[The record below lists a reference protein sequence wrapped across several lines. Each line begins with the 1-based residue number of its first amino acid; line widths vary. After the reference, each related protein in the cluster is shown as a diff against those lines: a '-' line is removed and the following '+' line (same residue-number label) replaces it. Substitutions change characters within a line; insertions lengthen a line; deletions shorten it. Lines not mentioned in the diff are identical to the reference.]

1 MTNSPDSLDPLFSV
15 AGKIVFVSGAG
26 SGLGKA
32 IAIGLAAR
40 GAKVGALDFA
50 SDQVKEVCNEI
61 TSQGG
66 SAIPLI
72 ADVRDK
78 GALERCLQQLIKE
91 FGVPEIVV
99 AAAGIGRR
107 SPAIDMPD
115 ADWQDV
121 IDINLTG
128 SWNLVRLSAAEMI
141 NAKIQGSMIFISS
154 IASLVGITNGN
165 ANYSASKGGINA
177 LTRTLAMEWA
187 TLGIRVNAVAPT
199 HFRTPM
205 VEKAIALN
213 PEGAEYFIRNIP
225 LGRMGEPEEL
235 VGTIVYL
242 SSAASKMVTGVV
254 LAVDGGH
261 TAR

>member
-1 MTNSPDSLDPLFSV
+1 MTDSFDPMFSV
-15 AGKIVFVSGAG
+15 QGKIVLISGAG
-26 SGLGKA
+26 NGLGRA

-50 SDQVKEVCNEI
+50 SDQVQEVCDEI
-61 TSQGG
+61 ISQGG
-66 SAIPLI
+66 LATPLI
-72 ADVRDK
+72 ADVRDPA
-78 GALERCLQQLIKE
+78 ALASCLAQLIEK

-99 AAAGIGRR
+99 AAAGINRR
-107 SPAIDMPD
+107 GTAVEMLD

-121 IDINLTG
+121 IDVNLTG
-128 SWNLVRLSAAEMI
+128 SWNLVRLAAAEMI
-141 NAKIQGSMIFISS
+141 KAKVQGSIIFISS
-154 IASLVGITNGN
+154 VASLVGITTGI
-165 ANYSASKGGINA
+165 ANYSASKGGINS

-187 TLGIRVNAVAPT
+187 TLGIRVNAIAPT

-205 VEKAIALN
+205 LEKAISLN
-213 PEGAEYFIRNIP
+213 PEGAEYFTKNIP
-225 LGRMGEPEEL
+225 LGRLGQPEEL

-242 SSAASKMVTGVV
+242 SSAASSMVTGIV

>member
-1 MTNSPDSLDPLFSV
+1 MTDSFDPMFSV
-15 AGKIVFVSGAG
+15 QGKIVLISGAG
-26 SGLGKA
+26 NGLGRA

-50 SDQVKEVCNEI
+50 SDQVQEVCDEI
-61 TSQGG
+61 ISQGG
-66 SAIPLI
+66 IATPLI
-72 ADVRDK
+72 ADVRDPA
-78 GALERCLQQLIKE
+78 ALASCLAQLIEK

-99 AAAGIGRR
+99 AAAGINRR
-107 SPAIDMPD
+107 GTAVEMLD

-121 IDINLTG
+121 IDVNLTG
-128 SWNLVRLSAAEMI
+128 SWNLVRLAAAEMI
-141 NAKIQGSMIFISS
+141 KAKVQGSIIFISS
-154 IASLVGITNGN
+154 VASLVGITTGI
-165 ANYSASKGGINA
+165 ANYSASKGGINS

-187 TLGIRVNAVAPT
+187 TLGIRVNAIAPT

-205 VEKAIALN
+205 LEKAISLN
-213 PEGAEYFIRNIP
+213 PEGAEYFTKNIP
-225 LGRMGEPEEL
+225 LGRLGQPEEL

-242 SSAASKMVTGVV
+242 SSAASSMVTGIV

>member
-1 MTNSPDSLDPLFSV
+1 MSDYFDPMFSV
-15 AGKIVFVSGAG
+15 QGKIVLISGAG
-26 SGLGKA
+26 NGLGRA

-50 SDQVKEVCNEI
+50 SDQVQEVCDEI
-61 TSQGG
+61 ISHGG
-66 SAIPLI
+66 LATPLI
-72 ADVRDK
+72 ADVRDPA
-78 GALERCLQQLIKE
+78 ALASCLAQLIKK

-99 AAAGIGRR
+99 AAAGINRR
-107 SPAIDMPD
+107 GTAVEMLD

-121 IDINLTG
+121 IDVNLTG
-128 SWNLVRLSAAEMI
+128 SWNLVRLAAAEMI
-141 NAKIQGSMIFISS
+141 KAKVQGSIIFISS
-154 IASLVGITNGN
+154 VASLVGITTGI
-165 ANYSASKGGINA
+165 ANYSASKGGINS

-187 TLGIRVNAVAPT
+187 TLGIRVNAIAPT

-205 VEKAIALN
+205 LEKAISLN
-213 PEGAEYFIRNIP
+213 PEGAEYFTKNIP
-225 LGRMGEPEEL
+225 LGRLGQPEEL

-242 SSAASKMVTGVV
+242 SSAASSMVTGIV

>member
-1 MTNSPDSLDPLFSV
+1 MFSV
-15 AGKIVFVSGAG
+15 QGKIVLISGAG
-26 SGLGKA
+26 NGLGRA

-50 SDQVKEVCNEI
+50 SDQVQEVCDEI
-61 TSQGG
+61 ISQGG
-66 SAIPLI
+66 IATPLI
-72 ADVRDK
+72 ADVRDPA
-78 GALERCLQQLIKE
+78 ALASSLAQLIEK

-99 AAAGIGRR
+99 AAAGINRR
-107 SPAIDMPD
+107 GTAVEMLD

-121 IDINLTG
+121 IDVNLTG
-128 SWNLVRLSAAEMI
+128 SWNLVRLAAAEMI
-141 NAKIQGSMIFISS
+141 KAKVQGSIIFISS
-154 IASLVGITNGN
+154 VASLVGITTGI
-165 ANYSASKGGINA
+165 ANYSASKGGINS

-187 TLGIRVNAVAPT
+187 TLGIRVNAIAPT

-205 VEKAIALN
+205 LEKAISLN
-213 PEGAEYFIRNIP
+213 PEGAEYFTKNIP
-225 LGRMGEPEEL
+225 LGRLGQPEEL

-242 SSAASKMVTGVV
+242 SSAASSMVTGIV

>member
-1 MTNSPDSLDPLFSV
+1 MTNSFDPMFSV
-15 AGKIVFVSGAG
+15 QGKIALISGAG
-26 SGLGKA
+26 NGLGRA

-50 SDQVKEVCNEI
+50 SDQVQEVCDEI
-61 TSQGG
+61 ISQGG
-66 SAIPLI
+66 LATPLI
-72 ADVRDK
+72 ADVRDPA
-78 GALERCLQQLIKE
+78 ALASCLAQLIEK

-99 AAAGIGRR
+99 AAAGINRR
-107 SPAIDMPD
+107 GTAVEMLD

-121 IDINLTG
+121 IDVNLTG
-128 SWNLVRLSAAEMI
+128 SWNLVRLAAAEMI
-141 NAKIQGSMIFISS
+141 KAKVQGSIIFISS
-154 IASLVGITNGN
+154 VASLVGITTGI

-187 TLGIRVNAVAPT
+187 TLGIRVNAIAPT

-205 VEKAIALN
+205 LEKAISLN
-213 PEGAEYFIRNIP
+213 PEGAEYFTKNIP
-225 LGRMGEPEEL
+225 LGRLGQPEEL

-242 SSAASKMVTGVV
+242 SSAASSMVTGIV

>member
-1 MTNSPDSLDPLFSV
+1 MIESFDPLFSV
-15 AGKIVFVSGAG
+15 KGKIVLISGAG
-26 SGLGKA
+26 NGLGRA

-50 SDQVKEVCNEI
+50 SDQVQEVCDEI
-61 TSQGG
+61 ISQGG
-66 SAIPLI
+66 IATPLI
-72 ADVRDK
+72 ADVRDPA
-78 GALERCLQQLIKE
+78 ALAICLAQLIEK

-99 AAAGIGRR
+99 AAAGINRR
-107 SPAIDMPD
+107 GTAVEMLD

-121 IDINLTG
+121 IDVNLTG
-128 SWNLVRLSAAEMI
+128 SWNLVRLAAAEMI
-141 NAKIQGSMIFISS
+141 KAKVQGSIIFISS
-154 IASLVGITNGN
+154 VASLVGITTGI
-165 ANYSASKGGINA
+165 ANYSASKGGINS

-187 TLGIRVNAVAPT
+187 TLGIRVNAIAPT

-205 VEKAIALN
+205 LEKAISLN
-213 PEGAEYFIRNIP
+213 PEGAEYFTKNIP
-225 LGRMGEPEEL
+225 LGRLGQPEEL

-242 SSAASKMVTGVV
+242 SSAASSMVTGIV

>member
-1 MTNSPDSLDPLFSV
+1 MTDSFDPMFSV
-15 AGKIVFVSGAG
+15 QGKIVLISGAG
-26 SGLGKA
+26 NGLGRA

-50 SDQVKEVCNEI
+50 SDQVQEVCDEI
-61 TSQGG
+61 ISQGG
-66 SAIPLI
+66 LATPLI
-72 ADVRDK
+72 ADVRDPA
-78 GALERCLQQLIKE
+78 ALASCLAQLIEK

-99 AAAGIGRR
+99 AAAGINRR
-107 SPAIDMPD
+107 GTAVEMLD

-121 IDINLTG
+121 IDVNLTG
-128 SWNLVRLSAAEMI
+128 SWNLVRLAAAEMI
-141 NAKIQGSMIFISS
+141 RAKVQGSIIFISS
-154 IASLVGITNGN
+154 VASLVGITTGI
-165 ANYSASKGGINA
+165 ANYSASKGGINS

-187 TLGIRVNAVAPT
+187 TLGIRVNAIAPT

-205 VEKAIALN
+205 LEKAISLN
-213 PEGAEYFIRNIP
+213 PEGAEYFTKNIP
-225 LGRMGEPEEL
+225 LGRLGQPEEL

-242 SSAASKMVTGVV
+242 SSAASSMVTGIV

>member
-1 MTNSPDSLDPLFSV
+1 MIDSFDPMFSV
-15 AGKIVFVSGAG
+15 QGKIVLISGAG
-26 SGLGKA
+26 NGLGRA

-50 SDQVKEVCNEI
+50 SDQVQEVCDEI
-61 TSQGG
+61 ISQGG
-66 SAIPLI
+66 IATPLI
-72 ADVRDK
+72 ADVRDPA
-78 GALERCLQQLIKE
+78 ALASCLAQLIEK

-99 AAAGIGRR
+99 AAAGINRR
-107 SPAIDMPD
+107 GTAVEMLD

-121 IDINLTG
+121 IDVNLTG
-128 SWNLVRLSAAEMI
+128 SWNLVRLAAAEMI
-141 NAKIQGSMIFISS
+141 KAKVQGSIIFISS
-154 IASLVGITNGN
+154 VASLVGITTGI
-165 ANYSASKGGINA
+165 ANYSASKGGINS

-187 TLGIRVNAVAPT
+187 TLGIRVNAIAPT

-205 VEKAIALN
+205 LEKAISLN
-213 PEGAEYFIRNIP
+213 PEGAEYFTKNIP
-225 LGRMGEPEEL
+225 LGRLGQPEEL

-242 SSAASKMVTGVV
+242 SSAASSMVTGIV

>member
-1 MTNSPDSLDPLFSV
+1 MSDYFDPMFSV
-15 AGKIVFVSGAG
+15 QGKIVLISGAG
-26 SGLGKA
+26 NGLGRA

-50 SDQVKEVCNEI
+50 SDQVQEVCDEI
-61 TSQGG
+61 ISQGG
-66 SAIPLI
+66 IATPLI
-72 ADVRDK
+72 ADVRDP
-78 GALERCLQQLIKE
+78 AAIASCLAQLIEK

-99 AAAGIGRR
+99 AAAGINRR
-107 SPAIDMPD
+107 GTAVEMLD

-121 IDINLTG
+121 IDVNLTG
-128 SWNLVRLSAAEMI
+128 SWNLVRLAAAEMI
-141 NAKIQGSMIFISS
+141 KAKVQGSIIFISS
-154 IASLVGITNGN
+154 VASLVGITTGI
-165 ANYSASKGGINA
+165 ANYSASKGGINS

-187 TLGIRVNAVAPT
+187 TLGIRVNAIAPT

-205 VEKAIALN
+205 LEKAISLN
-213 PEGAEYFIRNIP
+213 PEGAEYFTKNIP
-225 LGRMGEPEEL
+225 LGRLGQPEEL

-242 SSAASKMVTGVV
+242 SSAASSMVTGIV

>member
-1 MTNSPDSLDPLFSV
+1 MTDSFDPLFSV
-15 AGKIVFVSGAG
+15 QGKTALISGAG
-26 SGLGKA
+26 SGLGRA

-40 GAKVGALDFA
+40 GAKIGALDFA
-50 SDQVKEVCNEI
+50 SDQVREVCDEI
-61 TSQGG
+61 ISQGG
-66 SAIPLI
+66 IATPLI

-78 GALERCLQQLIKE
+78 AALASCLAQLIEK

-99 AAAGIGRR
+99 AGAGIGRR
-107 SPAIDMPD
+107 SPAVEMLD

-128 SWNLVRLSAAEMI
+128 SWNLVRLAAAEMI
-141 NAKIQGSMIFISS
+141 KAKVQGSMIFISS

-187 TLGIRVNAVAPT
+187 TLGIRVNAIAPT
-199 HFRTPM
+199 HFRTAM
-205 VEKAIALN
+205 MEKAILLN
-213 PEGAEYFIRNIP
+213 PEGAEYFTRNIP
-225 LGRMGEPEEL
+225 LGRMGQPEEL
-235 VGTIVYL
+235 VGTVVYL
-242 SSAASKMVTGVV
+242 SSAASSMVTGIV

>member
-1 MTNSPDSLDPLFSV
+1 MTDSFDPLFSV
-15 AGKIVFVSGAG
+15 AGKTALISGAG
-26 SGLGKA
+26 SGLGRA

-40 GAKVGALDFA
+40 GVKVGALDFA
-50 SDQVKEVCNEI
+50 SDQVQEVCDEI
-61 TSQGG
+61 ISQGG
-66 SAIPLI
+66 MATPLI

-78 GALERCLQQLIKE
+78 AALESCLGQLIEK

-99 AAAGIGRR
+99 AGAGIGRR
-107 SPAIDMPD
+107 SPAVEMLD

-128 SWNLVRLSAAEMI
+128 SWNLVRLAAAEMI
-141 NAKIQGSMIFISS
+141 KAKVEGSMIFISS

-205 VEKAIALN
+205 MEKAILLN
-213 PEGAEYFIRNIP
+213 PEGAEYFTRNIP

-242 SSAASKMVTGVV
+242 SSDASSMVTGIV

>member
-1 MTNSPDSLDPLFSV
+1 MTDSFDPMFSV
-15 AGKIVFVSGAG
+15 QGKIVLISGAG
-26 SGLGKA
+26 NGLGRA

-50 SDQVKEVCNEI
+50 SDQVQEVCDEI
-61 TSQGG
+61 ISQGG
-66 SAIPLI
+66 IATPLI
-72 ADVRDK
+72 ADVRDP
-78 GALERCLQQLIKE
+78 AAIASCLAQLIEK

-99 AAAGIGRR
+99 AAAGINRR
-107 SPAIDMPD
+107 GTAVEMLD

-121 IDINLTG
+121 IDVNLTG
-128 SWNLVRLSAAEMI
+128 SWNLVRLAAAEMI
-141 NAKIQGSMIFISS
+141 KAKVQGSIIFISS
-154 IASLVGITNGN
+154 VASLVGITTGI

-187 TLGIRVNAVAPT
+187 TLGIRVNAIAPT

-205 VEKAIALN
+205 LEKAISLN
-213 PEGAEYFIRNIP
+213 PEGAEYFTKNIP
-225 LGRMGEPEEL
+225 LGRLGQPEEL

-242 SSAASKMVTGVV
+242 SSAASSMVTGIV

>member
-1 MTNSPDSLDPLFSV
+1 MTDSFDPMFSV
-15 AGKIVFVSGAG
+15 QGKIVLISGAG
-26 SGLGKA
+26 NGLGRA

-50 SDQVKEVCNEI
+50 SDQVHAVCDEI
-61 TSQGG
+61 ISQGG
-66 SAIPLI
+66 IATPLI
-72 ADVRDK
+72 ADVRDPA
-78 GALERCLQQLIKE
+78 ALASCLAQLIEK

-99 AAAGIGRR
+99 AAAGINRR
-107 SPAIDMPD
+107 GTAVEMLD

-121 IDINLTG
+121 IDVNLTG
-128 SWNLVRLSAAEMI
+128 SWNLVRLAAAEMI
-141 NAKIQGSMIFISS
+141 KAKVQGSIIFISS
-154 IASLVGITNGN
+154 VASLVGITTGI
-165 ANYSASKGGINA
+165 ANYSASKGGINS

-187 TLGIRVNAVAPT
+187 TLGIRVNAIAPT

-205 VEKAIALN
+205 LEKAISLN
-213 PEGAEYFIRNIP
+213 PEGAEYFTKNIP
-225 LGRMGEPEEL
+225 LGRLGQPEEL

-242 SSAASKMVTGVV
+242 SSAASSMVTGIV

>member
-1 MTNSPDSLDPLFSV
+1 MTDSFDPMFSV
-15 AGKIVFVSGAG
+15 QGKIVLISGAG
-26 SGLGKA
+26 NGLGRA

-50 SDQVKEVCNEI
+50 SDQVQEVCDEI
-61 TSQGG
+61 ISQGG
-66 SAIPLI
+66 LATPLI
-72 ADVRDK
+72 ADVRDPA
-78 GALERCLQQLIKE
+78 ALASCLAQLIEK

-99 AAAGIGRR
+99 AAAGINRR
-107 SPAIDMPD
+107 GTAVEMLD

-121 IDINLTG
+121 IDVNLTG
-128 SWNLVRLSAAEMI
+128 SWNLVRLAAAEMI
-141 NAKIQGSMIFISS
+141 KAKVQGSIIFISS
-154 IASLVGITNGN
+154 VASLVGITTGI
-165 ANYSASKGGINA
+165 ANYSASKGGINS

-187 TLGIRVNAVAPT
+187 TLGIRVNAIAPT

-205 VEKAIALN
+205 LEKAILLN
-213 PEGAEYFIRNIP
+213 PEGAEYFTKNIP
-225 LGRMGEPEEL
+225 LGRLGQPEEL

-242 SSAASKMVTGVV
+242 SSAASSMVTGIV

>member
-1 MTNSPDSLDPLFSV
+1 MIDSFDPMFSV
-15 AGKIVFVSGAG
+15 QGKIVLISGAG
-26 SGLGKA
+26 NGLGRA

-50 SDQVKEVCNEI
+50 SDQVQEVCDEI
-61 TSQGG
+61 ISHGG
-66 SAIPLI
+66 IATPLI
-72 ADVRDK
+72 ADVRDPA
-78 GALERCLQQLIKE
+78 ALASCLAQLIEK

-99 AAAGIGRR
+99 AAAGINRR
-107 SPAIDMPD
+107 GTAVEMLD

-121 IDINLTG
+121 IDVNLTG
-128 SWNLVRLSAAEMI
+128 SWNLVRLAAAEMI
-141 NAKIQGSMIFISS
+141 KAKVQGSIIFISS
-154 IASLVGITNGN
+154 VASLVGITTGI
-165 ANYSASKGGINA
+165 ANYSASKGGINS

-187 TLGIRVNAVAPT
+187 TLGIRVNAIAPT

-205 VEKAIALN
+205 LEKAISLN
-213 PEGAEYFIRNIP
+213 PEGAEYFTKNIP
-225 LGRMGEPEEL
+225 LGRLGQPEEL

-242 SSAASKMVTGVV
+242 SSAASSMVTGIV

>member
-1 MTNSPDSLDPLFSV
+1 MTDSFDPMFSV
-15 AGKIVFVSGAG
+15 QGKIVLISGAG
-26 SGLGKA
+26 NGLGRA

-50 SDQVKEVCNEI
+50 SDQVQEVCDEI
-61 TSQGG
+61 ISQGG
-66 SAIPLI
+66 IATPLI
-72 ADVRDK
+72 ADVRDPA
-78 GALERCLQQLIKE
+78 ALAICLAQLIEK

-99 AAAGIGRR
+99 AAAGINRR
-107 SPAIDMPD
+107 GTAVEMLD

-121 IDINLTG
+121 IDVNLTG
-128 SWNLVRLSAAEMI
+128 SWNLVRLAAAEMI
-141 NAKIQGSMIFISS
+141 KAKVQGSIIFISS
-154 IASLVGITNGN
+154 VASLVGITTGI
-165 ANYSASKGGINA
+165 ANYSASKGGINS

-187 TLGIRVNAVAPT
+187 TLGIRVNAIAPT

-205 VEKAIALN
+205 LEKAISLN
-213 PEGAEYFIRNIP
+213 PEGAEYFTKNIP
-225 LGRMGEPEEL
+225 LGRLGQPEEL

-242 SSAASKMVTGVV
+242 SSAASSMVTGIV

>member
-1 MTNSPDSLDPLFSV
+1 MSDYFDPMFSV
-15 AGKIVFVSGAG
+15 QGKIVLISGAG
-26 SGLGKA
+26 NGLGRA

-50 SDQVKEVCNEI
+50 SDQVQEVCDEI
-61 TSQGG
+61 ISQGG
-66 SAIPLI
+66 VATPLI
-72 ADVRDK
+72 ADVRDPA
-78 GALERCLQQLIKE
+78 ALASCLAQLIEK

-99 AAAGIGRR
+99 AAAGINRR
-107 SPAIDMPD
+107 GTAVEMLD

-121 IDINLTG
+121 IDVNLTG
-128 SWNLVRLSAAEMI
+128 SWNLVRLAAAEMI
-141 NAKIQGSMIFISS
+141 KAKVQGSIIFISS
-154 IASLVGITNGN
+154 VASLVGITTGI
-165 ANYSASKGGINA
+165 ANYSASKGGINS

-187 TLGIRVNAVAPT
+187 TLGIRVNAIAPT

-205 VEKAIALN
+205 LEKAISLN
-213 PEGAEYFIRNIP
+213 PEGAEYFTKNIP
-225 LGRMGEPEEL
+225 LGRLGQPEEL

-242 SSAASKMVTGVV
+242 SSAASSMVTGIV

>member
-1 MTNSPDSLDPLFSV
+1 MTDSFDPMFSV
-15 AGKIVFVSGAG
+15 QGKIVLISGAG
-26 SGLGKA
+26 NGLGRA

-50 SDQVKEVCNEI
+50 SDQVQEVCDEI
-61 TSQGG
+61 ISQGG
-66 SAIPLI
+66 IATPLV
-72 ADVRDK
+72 ADVRDTA
-78 GALERCLQQLIKE
+78 ALAICLEQLIEK

-99 AAAGIGRR
+99 AAAGINRR
-107 SPAIDMPD
+107 GTAVEMLDK
-115 ADWQDV
+115 DWQDV
-121 IDINLTG
+121 IDVNLTG
-128 SWNLVRLSAAEMI
+128 SWNLVRLAAAEMI
-141 NAKIQGSMIFISS
+141 KAKVQGSMIFISS
-154 IASLVGITNGN
+154 VASLVGITTGI

-187 TLGIRVNAVAPT
+187 TLGIRVNAIAPT

-205 VEKAIALN
+205 LEKAISLN
-213 PEGAEYFIRNIP
+213 PEGAEYFTKNIP
-225 LGRMGEPEEL
+225 LGRLGQPEEL

-242 SSAASKMVTGVV
+242 SSAASSMVTGIV

>member
-1 MTNSPDSLDPLFSV
+1 MSNSLDPLFSV
-15 AGKIVFVSGAG
+15 AGKTALISGAG
-26 SGLGKA
+26 SGLGRA

-40 GAKVGALDFA
+40 GAKIRALDFA
-50 SDQVKEVCNEI
+50 SDQVREVCDEI
-61 TSQGG
+61 ISQGG
-66 SAIPLI
+66 IATPLI

-78 GALERCLQQLIKE
+78 AALTSCLEQLIKK

-99 AAAGIGRR
+99 AGAGIGRR
-107 SPAIDMPD
+107 SPAVEMLD

-128 SWNLVRLSAAEMI
+128 SWNLVRLAAAEMI
-141 NAKIQGSMIFISS
+141 KAKVQGSMIFISS

-187 TLGIRVNAVAPT
+187 TLGIRVNAIAPT
-199 HFRTPM
+199 HFRTAM
-205 VEKAIALN
+205 MEKAILLN
-213 PEGAEYFIRNIP
+213 PEGAEYFTRNIP
-225 LGRMGEPEEL
+225 LGRMGQPEEL
-235 VGTIVYL
+235 VGTVVYL
-242 SSAASKMVTGVV
+242 SSAASSMVTGIV

>member
-1 MTNSPDSLDPLFSV
+1 MTNSFDPMFSV
-15 AGKIVFVSGAG
+15 QGKIVLISGAG
-26 SGLGKA
+26 NGLGRA

-50 SDQVKEVCNEI
+50 SDQVQEVCDEI
-61 TSQGG
+61 ISQGG
-66 SAIPLI
+66 LATPLI
-72 ADVRDK
+72 ADVRDPA
-78 GALERCLQQLIKE
+78 ALASCLAQLIEK

-99 AAAGIGRR
+99 AAAGINRR
-107 SPAIDMPD
+107 GTAVEMLD

-121 IDINLTG
+121 IDVNLTG
-128 SWNLVRLSAAEMI
+128 SWNLVRLAAAEMI
-141 NAKIQGSMIFISS
+141 KAKVQGSIIFISS
-154 IASLVGITNGN
+154 VASLVGITTGI
-165 ANYSASKGGINA
+165 ANYSASKGGINS

-187 TLGIRVNAVAPT
+187 TLGIRVNAIAPT

-205 VEKAIALN
+205 LEKAISLN
-213 PEGAEYFIRNIP
+213 PEGAEYFTKNIP
-225 LGRMGEPEEL
+225 LGRLGQPEEL

-242 SSAASKMVTGVV
+242 SSAASSMVTGIV

>member
-1 MTNSPDSLDPLFSV
+1 MTDSFDPMFSV
-15 AGKIVFVSGAG
+15 RGKIVLISGAG
-26 SGLGKA
+26 NGLGRA

-50 SDQVKEVCNEI
+50 SDQVQEVCDEI
-61 TSQGG
+61 ISQGG
-66 SAIPLI
+66 IATPLI
-72 ADVRDK
+72 ADVRDPA
-78 GALERCLQQLIKE
+78 ALASCLAQLIEK

-99 AAAGIGRR
+99 AAAGINRR
-107 SPAIDMPD
+107 GTAVEMLD

-121 IDINLTG
+121 IDVNLTG
-128 SWNLVRLSAAEMI
+128 SWNLVRLAAAEMI
-141 NAKIQGSMIFISS
+141 KAKVQGSIIFISS
-154 IASLVGITNGN
+154 VASLVGITTGI
-165 ANYSASKGGINA
+165 ANYSASKGGINS

-187 TLGIRVNAVAPT
+187 TLGIRVNAIAPT

-205 VEKAIALN
+205 LEKAISLN
-213 PEGAEYFIRNIP
+213 PEGAEYFTKNIP
-225 LGRMGEPEEL
+225 LGRLGQPEEL

-242 SSAASKMVTGVV
+242 SSAASSMVTGIV